1 MVGKRVVFMCLVA
14 IFSIYLVQFCKVSA
28 QESIR
33 LVIVDHSK
41 AAYGIQLKSEVCTQL
56 EKQLSIRSTQKN
68 ELREV
73 IKGLDLEEISK
84 AEKHELAL
92 MTEKMGVN
100 KIIIVEILPAMIEYN
115 QIVFCQTIK
124 ADATLRI
131 RLYDADK
138 GQYVLR
144 EDSSGKGSNKTFI
157 PYTSIGTKPAV
168 QEAVHNATL
177 VAANQINKILR
188 NGYIESN

>member
-1 MVGKRVVFMCLVA
+1 MVSKRVIVVCLVA

-41 AAYGIQLKSEVCTQL
+41 AAYGIQLKSEVGTQL
-56 EKQLSIRSTQKN
+56 EKQLSIRSTQEN

-73 IKGLDLEEISK
+73 IKGLGFEDISK

-92 MTEKMGVN
+92 ITEKMGVN

-115 QIVFCQTIK
+115 QIVLCQTIK

-168 QEAVHNATL
+168 KEAVHNATL
-177 VAANQINKILR
+177 VAANEINKILR
-188 NGYIESN
+188 NGYIEAD